1 MKRHSLVFMMIILFF
16 FFVQIFLIF
25 SFSERS
31 DADNSTGS
39 DISIED
45 LQNMDLSDK
54 DGKEICSFTFSLL
67 RNNAAEIMP
76 EKLSIDR
83 VPRMI
88 CISVT
93 DGEKPFSFFSG
104 AGHGIA
110 DALNVAISK
119 IPDHVRQKTRFI
131 VFDLINRVTKVNKRP
146 DAGKITLQPGI
157 EGLITGKG
165 FFLPSQLLSLGI
177 MDSSGRVQMEDLLD
191 SYPGGNI
198 FLSID
203 RDQKNEVSELL
214 WKFTTTS
221 FFYDGKAVSPLFRGH
236 GIFADLTE
244 ELLLER
250 IDLGVGYLERSVNP
264 SGRFDYSY
272 QADTDKVNSGYNIL
286 RHCGTLYSMLEVY
299 EISRDDEIL
308 GKAKSAIEYL
318 LKQIK
323 EDDTGGIRVALVEEG
338 GSVKLGGNA
347 LAIIALAKYTEV
359 TGDKAYLPVMIRLGK
374 WMQVIQKPEGKFG
387 IHKMAYPSGKVSSF
401 ISSYYPGEAIL
412 SLVRLYSLD
421 KDPLWLDIAEG
432 AAKYLI
438 TIRDGKR
445 TDSQLP
451 HDHWLLY
458 ALNELYRY
466 RRNPLYV
473 SHSFR
478 IADAIMS
485 KQNTASRYPDWE
497 GGYYRPPGSTPTAT
511 RTEGLCAAYSL
522 AQYTGKTEKRAE
534 YLSAIQKGVTFQL
547 NTQIGEENA
556 WYFPDP
562 MRSLGG
568 FRKSL
573 TDGEIRIDYVQHNLS
588 ALIGLFRIMKEG
600 N

>member
-1 MKRHSLVFMMIILFF
+1 MKRNSLVFMMIFFLFI
-16 FFVQIFLIF
+16 QIFLVF

-31 DADNSTGS
+31 DADNVSGS

-45 LQNMDLSDK
+45 LKNIDLSEK
-54 DGKEICSFTFSLL
+54 DGTAICSFVFSLL
-67 RNNAAEIMP
+67 RNDAAEILP
-76 EKLSIDR
+76 ESLSIDR
-83 VPRMI
+83 VPRMV
-88 CISVT
+88 CISVS
-93 DGEKPFSFFSG
+93 DGEKPFTVFPG
-104 AGHGIA
+104 AGHGIV

-119 IPDHVRQKTRFI
+119 VPDPVRLKARFI
-131 VFDLINRVTKVNKRP
+131 VFDVINRVTRVNKPP
-146 DAGKITLQPGI
+146 DAGEIVLQPGI
-157 EGLITGKG
+157 EGLITDKG
-165 FFLPSQLLSLGI
+165 CFLPSQLLYRGIIDSRGKVDTGSLFATCNGWKI
-177 MDSSGRVQMEDLLD
+177 SLPIEGTKEN
-191 SYPGGNI
+191 PGSTRLWI
-198 FLSID
+198 F
-203 RDQKNEVSELL
+203 
-214 WKFTTTS
+214 TPTS
-221 FFYDGKAVSPLFRGH
+221 FFSDGKTVLPLFRGH
-236 GIFADLTE
+236 GIFTDLTE
-244 ELLLER
+244 ELLLQR
-250 IDLGVGYLERSVNP
+250 ISLGIGYLERSVNP
-264 SGRFDYSY
+264 TGAFDYSY
-272 QADTDKVNSGYNIL
+272 QSDKGKVNSGYNIL

-299 EISRDDEIL
+299 EISRNDGIL
-308 GKAKSAIEYL
+308 VKARLAMEYL
-318 LKQIK
+318 LKQII
-323 EDDTGGIRVALVEEG
+323 EDRTGGIRVALVAEG

-359 TGDKAYLPVMIRLGK
+359 TGDQAYLPLLRRLGK
-374 WMQVIQKPEGKFG
+374 WIQVIQEPEGKFG

-401 ISSYYPGEAIL
+401 VSAYYPGEAIL

-458 ALNELYRY
+458 GLNELYRY
-466 RRNPLYV
+466 RKNPLYV
-473 SHSFR
+473 RHSLR
-478 IADAIMS
+478 IADAIIS
-485 KQNTASRYPDWE
+485 KQNSGNRFPDWE

-511 RTEGLCAAYSL
+511 RTEGLCAAYRL
-522 AQYTGKTEKRAE
+522 VQYTGKTEKEAE
-534 YLSAIQKGVTFQL
+534 YISAIQKGVTFQL

-556 WYFPDP
+556 WHFPDP

-588 ALIGLFRIMKEG
+588 ALIGLLRIMKEG